1 MTDLSASLPT
11 RSAQRGRQLPR
22 LAAAA
27 ALALTFALTS
37 CAELSTLLEAAEVSV
52 APSVTNETAP
62 GAPQFADPGFTTLDV
77 TASELLAALPVK
89 GRAPKTGFD
98 RDEQFGRAWIDVDL
112 NGCDTRNDI
121 LLRDLTDTT
130 VDDRC
135 RVLTG
140 VLNDPFTGERI
151 DFVRGEHTSP
161 RVQIDHVVA
170 LSDAWQKGAQ
180 ALNHDAR
187 VRLAN
192 DPLNLIAVD
201 GPTNAAK
208 GDSDAAS
215 WLPPQRAFRCE
226 YVARQ
231 VSVKAAYALWVTAA
245 ERDAIAAVLRECPGQ
260 PAYAAELAR

>member
-1 MTDLSASLPT
+1 M
-11 RSAQRGRQLPR
+11 
-22 LAAAA
+22 
-27 ALALTFALTS
+27 LALTLTG
-37 CAELSTLLEAAEVSV
+37 CAELDLLVDAVLAASPDAAVSEAQTSAPAPRASGLTELEA
-52 APSVTNETAP
+52 TA
-62 GAPQFADPGFTTLDV
+62 AQLLD
-77 TASELLAALPVK
+77 ALPTK

-140 VLNDPFTGERI
+140 TLDDPFTGARI
-151 DFVRGEHTSP
+151 DFVRGERTSP
-161 RVQIDHVVA
+161 LVQIDHVVA

-180 ALNHDAR
+180 ALTHDER

-208 GDSDAAS
+208 SDSDAAS
-215 WLPPQRAFRCE
+215 WLPPQRGFRCE

-231 VSVKAAYALWVTAA
+231 VSVKAAYELWVTDA
-245 ERDAIAAVLRECPGQ
+245 ERSAIAAVLRSCPEQ
-260 PAYAAELAR
+260 PAYAAQLQP